1 MPETSIHAESPQR
14 PRPCPC
20 LSGNPYSACCG
31 RFHRGDA
38 FAPTAEA
45 LMRSRYAA
53 FAVGEP
59 DYLLTTW
66 HPLTR
71 PEVLELDA
79 DVRWL
84 RLEIERTKQGGPFDT
99 EGVVEF
105 TAHSRSGG
113 VSSQQHEISR
123 FVRLNRRWVYQDA
136 V

>member
-1 MPETSIHAESPQR
+1 
-14 PRPCPC
+14 
-20 LSGNPYSACCG
+20 
-31 RFHRGDA
+31 
-38 FAPTAEA
+38 
-45 LMRSRYAA
+45 MRSRYAA

-66 HPLTR
+66 HPFTR